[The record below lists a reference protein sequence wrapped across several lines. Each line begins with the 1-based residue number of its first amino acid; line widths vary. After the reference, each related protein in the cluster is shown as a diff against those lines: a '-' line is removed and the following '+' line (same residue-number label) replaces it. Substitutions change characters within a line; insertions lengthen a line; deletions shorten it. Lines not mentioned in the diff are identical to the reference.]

1 MFGYTPLNITQD
13 VKECPAQVWLYMK
26 YVCSVLLERR

>member
-13 VKECPAQVWLYMK
+13 VKECPAQMWLFMK
-26 YVCSVLLERR
+26 YIYSVLFERQ